1 MRATTLLP
9 ALVLFACASASAWS
23 SEIDQVSAVPLKV
36 RSQFQLSPFYTKY
49 LDASGL
55 PIVASAKVSNYA
67 LHEAHYIVEQMIGHR
82 PEVLAA
88 MGRNHV
94 RLAVMSPEQM
104 TTDLPEHSDLTP
116 KDYWDKRA
124 RGLGATEARP
134 AVSCAEENLLGYP
147 GDPYPAENILVHEFA
162 HALHERGM
170 NSIDPTF
177 DQRLHAAYDTAV
189 REGLWKGTYAGS
201 NYREYWAVGSQ
212 CWFDCGRENDADH
225 NFVNT
230 RAEIKT
236 YDQRLAALLRDVYG
250 ERDWRYVPPAK
261 RTPPSAHLAGFDVAK
276 APTFQWPDRLVSP
289 EERAQRAAL
298 AAIPA
303 GGELTALAPT
313 SRTSWKSVG
322 GGQGTKITLK
332 NATGSAVQVDWMDY
346 QGNPKKYYTLQPG
359 QQVEIS
365 TYPGHIWC
373 AKDQR
378 GAVLNYFIAG
388 KAPGSATI
396 AK

>member
-1 MRATTLLP
+1 MP
-9 ALVLFACASASAWS
+9 ARPRFRSLVCFACLWISAFAAEPPKVS
-23 SEIDQVSAVPLKV
+23 SVPLKV
-36 RSQFQLSPFYTKY
+36 RAQFALSPFYSKY

-67 LHEAHYIVEQMIGHR
+67 LYEAHYIVEQMIGYR

-88 MGRNHV
+88 MGHNNV
-94 RLAVMSPEQM
+94 RLAVMSPDQM

-162 HALHERGM
+162 HAIHERGM

-177 DQRLHAAYDTAV
+177 DQRLHAAYDAAV
-189 REGLWKGTYAGS
+189 RDGLWKNTYAGS
-201 NYREYWAVGSQ
+201 NYHEYWAVGSQ
-212 CWFDCGRENDADH
+212 CWFDCSRENDADH

-230 RAEIKT
+230 RAEVKT
-236 YDQRLAALLRDVYG
+236 YDKRLAALLLEVYG
-250 ERDWRYVPPAK
+250 EREWRYVPPAK
-261 RTPPSAHLAGFDVAK
+261 RTPPSSHLAGFDVAK
-276 APTFQWPDRLVSP
+276 APTFQWPDRLISAD
-289 EERAQRAAL
+289 ERAQRAAL

-303 GGELTALAPT
+303 GGELPALAPT
-313 SRTSWKSVG
+313 SRPSWKSVG
-322 GGQGTKITLK
+322 GGTGTKITLK
-332 NATGSAVQVDWMDY
+332 NSTAGIVQVYWMDY

-359 QQVEIS
+359 QQIEIS

-373 AKDQR
+373 ARDER
-378 GAVLNYFIAG
+378 GAVLNYFVAG
-388 KAPGSATI
+388 KEPGTATI